1 MLLGLTFPGQMK
13 QKNETKR
20 HVIARVHSEQYS
32 PKKQRTVVVYVSAV
46 EMSPDLMMGSP
57 FEAYYMSCQGS
68 TLSPK
73 QFSISQPKIITF
85 MWQLTAI
92 ISSDLLRFTQGKKKR
107 NHTPTHAF
115 SSPKSWY
122 FYSRNNIITR
132 TLNHLQGLHSDDLLY
147 TCTTVAEYQMWAISN
162 GAACH
167 KVWYECA
174 AQWNTRIDHILL

>member
-13 QKNETKR
+13 KNETKR

-92 ISSDLLRFTQGKKKR
+92 ISSDLLRFTEGKKKKKEIT
-107 NHTPTHAF
+107 HPPTL
-115 SSPKSWY
+115 S
-122 FYSRNNIITR
+122 
-132 TLNHLQGLHSDDLLY
+132 HLQRAD
-147 TCTTVAEYQMWAISN
+147 TFTVETI
-162 GAACH
+162 
-167 KVWYECA
+167 
-174 AQWNTRIDHILL
+174 

>member
-1 MLLGLTFPGQMK
+1 MSTVSNTVQRNKERRGLCECSWNVPRSNDGQPLWSLLHVLPGQHIK
-13 QKNETKR
+13 SKAIFHITAQNNHF
-20 HVIARVHSEQYS
+20 HVATDSNYIFWFAPIHS
-32 PKKQRTVVVYVSAV
+32 
-46 EMSPDLMMGSP
+46 
-57 FEAYYMSCQGS
+57 
-68 TLSPK
+68 
-73 QFSISQPKIITF
+73 
-85 MWQLTAI
+85 
-92 ISSDLLRFTQGKKKR
+92 GKKKR

-147 TCTTVAEYQMWAISN
+147 TCTAVAEYQMWAISN

-174 AQWNTRIDHILL
+174 AQWNTQIDHILL